1 MAHPNLEVSYFQ
13 PFKIISIVILG
24 SLFELLQNCIF
35 KELEINVVLVD
46 PDQIPR
52 DMRAIWRSMSR

>member
-1 MAHPNLEVSYFQ
+1 MTQVSNFQ
-13 PFKIISIVILG
+13 PFEINPILILG